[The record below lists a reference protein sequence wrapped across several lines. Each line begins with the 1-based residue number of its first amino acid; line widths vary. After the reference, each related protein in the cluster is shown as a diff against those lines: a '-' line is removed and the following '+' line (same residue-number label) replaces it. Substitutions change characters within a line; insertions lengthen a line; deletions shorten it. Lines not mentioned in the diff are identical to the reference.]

1 MENETQ
7 IYRALQQ
14 HLNRLPDGYPPTESD
29 TDIRLL
35 KYVFTPEE
43 ARLATQL
50 SIRPEPIKRIYRR
63 VKKWG
68 ISLEEL
74 QKILNRMSH
83 KGTLLV
89 YEQGFKERHYSN
101 VGFGA
106 GGTYDFQVNRL
117 TKDMIKDFHQHL
129 QETAS
134 SRRGRKSILPL
145 RTVPVQK
152 SIPLPEK
159 YHIAHYDV
167 IAKLVDAA
175 PGPLAVAN
183 CVCRQG
189 KDLIGNKCATT
200 DLRETCLLIGPDH
213 AKRYVD
219 MGIGRY
225 ITKDEAH
232 AILAKA
238 QEAGLV
244 IQPENSLR
252 PEAICCCCGDCCALF
267 TSIKHHPRPA
277 ELYASNFYAEVEA
290 EKCTGCETCVQ
301 RCQLEAVALFDG
313 VARVNLDRCI
323 GCGNCVATCSSE
335 AIQLKKKEKEW
346 IPPKDKDAFNMKLL
360 SLKLGKWK
368 AFTIRT
374 KSFLGFKV

>member
-1 MENETQ
+1 MDDENPV
-7 IYRALQQ
+7 YRALQE
-14 HLNRLPDGYPPTESD
+14 HLNRLPDGYPPTESG

-35 KYVFTPEE
+35 KYVFTEEE
-43 ARLATQL
+43 AEIALEL
-50 SIRPEPIKRIYRR
+50 SIRPEPIKRIFHR
-63 VKKWG
+63 VKKSG

-74 QKILNRMSH
+74 QKILDRMAH

-89 YEQGFKERHYSN
+89 YEQGYKERHYSN

-106 GGTYDFQVNRL
+106 GGTYDFQVDRL
-117 TKDMIKDFHQHL
+117 TIDMIKDFHEHI
-129 QETAS
+129 QEAAS
-134 SRRGRKSILPL
+134 ARRNRKSILPL
-145 RTVPVQK
+145 RAIPVRK
-152 SIPLPEK
+152 SIPVPEK

-183 CVCRQG
+183 CICRQG
-189 KDLIGNKCATT
+189 KDLLGAKCAIT
-200 DLRETCLLIGPDH
+200 DLRETCLMIGPDH

-225 ITKDEAH
+225 ITKEEAH
-232 AILAKA
+232 TILEKA

-277 ELYASNFYAEVEA
+277 ELYVSNFYAEVDA
-290 EKCTGCETCVQ
+290 EICTGCETCIQ
-301 RCQLEAVALFDG
+301 RCQLEAVELVNG

-323 GCGNCVATCSSE
+323 GCGNCIATCPSD
-335 AIQLKKKEKEW
+335 AIQLKKKKNEW
-346 IPPKDKDAFNMKLL
+346 VPPNDKDAFNMKLL
-360 SLKLGKWK
+360 SLKSGKWE
-368 AFTIRT
+368 AFKIRV
-374 KSFLGFKV
+374 KSSLGFKV